1 MHVYTYKRRMPIIH
15 QVTDDPPPILPA
27 SASSY
32 IMIAIGGYVL
42 VAAQSIAFAKPLNGR
57 LPVPILP

>member
-1 MHVYTYKRRMPIIH
+1 MPIIH